1 MFSVRETLY
10 AEAKAKN
17 LLIPLDRI
25 NHPSSSPLR
34 ENEYVPN
41 LPAHDDNVTSDG
53 AAALAAGS
61 PLTRKEIN
69 DALEFMNEKGYYLEK
84 FYGGFKEGLN
94 KKARR
99 FNFNGESFKAAIK
112 VVIRLAQYIRADRI
126 EEYFYTYAPAA
137 MEACKG
143 DIKVLRKMIKRK
155 EYYIDPCTKP
165 VGRPKGKT
173 CYPNEEEWKKIIIES
188 GGYGLRIK
196 AGLEKGYGLDRSTQ
210 TIAKRISGNVVLR
223 EFVREI
229 RKKRKP
235 QPHKQ
240 VDEEKKER
248 GSSPLG
254 KDREIES
261 SLLLQEFNFS
271 SSIILDTSSSPIDPM
286 SIEWDDVKSWV
297 KKIKKEAK
305 AYNHNLVSFEYELSL
320 SIAPLEIKTLINA
333 KNLAQFEN
341 YLRDNIAKD
350 EVPFRNDY
358 GKKDIKQLISGIDF
372 SRYEGDNIKTYRR
385 FVSNAFYDCIMYLKK
400 HYQWSFQF
408 VMNQIESISFNEN
421 HFFGVNK
428 RAKLY
433 FGVKDIGDSIWKKE
447 ILQIMER
454 ILRCGLDY

>member
-1 MFSVRETLY
+1 MGQAAFS
-10 AEAKAKN
+10 
-17 LLIPLDRI
+17 
-25 NHPSSSPLR
+25 
-34 ENEYVPN
+34 
-41 LPAHDDNVTSDG
+41 
-53 AAALAAGS
+53 
-61 PLTRKEIN
+61 
-69 DALEFMNEKGYYLEK
+69 
-84 FYGGFKEGLN
+84 
-94 KKARR
+94 
-99 FNFNGESFKAAIK
+99 
-112 VVIRLAQYIRADRI
+112 
-126 EEYFYTYAPAA
+126 
-137 MEACKG
+137 
-143 DIKVLRKMIKRK
+143 
-155 EYYIDPCTKP
+155 
-165 VGRPKGKT
+165 
-173 CYPNEEEWKKIIIES
+173 
-188 GGYGLRIK
+188 
-196 AGLEKGYGLDRSTQ
+196 
-210 TIAKRISGNVVLR
+210 
-223 EFVREI
+223 
-229 RKKRKP
+229 
-235 QPHKQ
+235 
-240 VDEEKKER
+240 

-254 KDREIES
+254 KGREIAS
-261 SLLLQEFNFS
+261 SSFLQEFSFS
-271 SSIILDTSSSPIDPM
+271 SSIILDTSSSSIDPM

-447 ILQIMER
+447 ILSGALMEESLHALFSRYYYWAGGAIGEAVATKYRVLMTQNTAPELSEEYEQIYFDER
-454 ILRCGLDY
+454 NARDHWGRRQDNIVFIAGLIHKNFQKELNSGKAEELKDKLSKNLQDGMLKIAVDLSGCNYMDSSFLGVLVQSLKNYSQKGGEFVLVNPHGEVEILLDITGMRRIFKIFDTVEEAVKSFS